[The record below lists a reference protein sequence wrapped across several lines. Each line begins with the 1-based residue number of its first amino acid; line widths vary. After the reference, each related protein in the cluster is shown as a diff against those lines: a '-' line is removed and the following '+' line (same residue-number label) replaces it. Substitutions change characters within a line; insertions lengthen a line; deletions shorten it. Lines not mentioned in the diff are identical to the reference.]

1 MTDFR
6 SLPVYQHRQQIL
18 DALELNQVIIVESPT
33 GSGKT
38 TQIPIILKEAGYAER
53 GIIGIT
59 QPRRIATLGVCS
71 YIKSQIAAEG
81 LAENYCAYKMRFY
94 DTTDFNTRIKILTDG
109 MLLQELKADGDLSRY
124 SVIMVDE
131 AHERSLNIDFILGLL
146 RQIAQRRPELKII
159 ISSATLNTKVF
170 SRFFNGAP
178 IISINARVYDVAVKY
193 FPLRNQADTAELSH
207 SICVVLNQLLKRF
220 KTNGYKDNEDTLVFL
235 PGEFEIKTCL
245 QQIYYECDHEHLQIY
260 PLYGRLNK
268 EEQELVFEETQP
280 QKMKV
285 VLATNIAETSLTIDG
300 IRVVIDSGLA
310 KINYY
315 NQTDF
320 TSSLIMRPIS
330 RSSAE
335 QRKGRAGRTA
345 PGVCYRL
352 FSREDYDSR
361 PLWTTEEIL
370 RTDLS
375 EVVLRMVDLG
385 IYDFETFPY
394 ITRPDPKAI
403 QSGERTLRLLDAIDE
418 MRHLTSVG
426 EIMVRYPLLPRHS
439 RALVE
444 ALKRYPHMIRP
455 VVICLAFLSART
467 PFVLPPGEEDMAR
480 SAHRRFSSP
489 YGDFVSYQ
497 SIYRKYKDLNTQKK
511 REEFC
516 KSNYLDIQSM
526 DEILHISAQLCD
538 ITTEMGVPVPECD
551 VTDPEQFAHD
561 LLVCLGSGLLQY
573 VCIKKKASIY
583 RTLLTDEIYIHPGS
597 AWFRNPPPYL
607 LAGEIVMTT
616 KMYARTVSPLY
627 PDWVPEI
634 SKGLAEKLRRMA
646 KESELRDRS
655 RSGSRQEGRST
666 SRGANVNSKASREAE
681 SKVSRIFSFEFPVI
695 KDIGKKRTRNIVVI
709 PAKDLPALAKAYKR
723 SSRHPKGTVATL
735 LVNGSYL
742 AYGESL
748 YDIISLNGRVDLSPE
763 GYVAK
768 PCTRVFDL
776 DSLNDLIPYLGD
788 LMKIAPLKDKGKL
801 GYIELLISGRSSV
814 FFHVSRSFT
823 DALNNSAYTLLS
835 ILDNVNLPELRKAY
849 NRILKLLD

>member
-1 MTDFR
+1 
-6 SLPVYQHRQQIL
+6 
-18 DALELNQVIIVESPT
+18 
-33 GSGKT
+33 
-38 TQIPIILKEAGYAER
+38 
-53 GIIGIT
+53 
-59 QPRRIATLGVCS
+59 
-71 YIKSQIAAEG
+71 
-81 LAENYCAYKMRFY
+81 
-94 DTTDFNTRIKILTDG
+94 DG
-109 MLLQELKADGDLSRY
+109 
-124 SVIMVDE
+124 
-131 AHERSLNIDFILGLL
+131 
-146 RQIAQRRPELKII
+146 
-159 ISSATLNTKVF
+159 
-170 SRFFNGAP
+170 
-178 IISINARVYDVAVKY
+178 
-193 FPLRNQADTAELSH
+193 
-207 SICVVLNQLLKRF
+207 
-220 KTNGYKDNEDTLVFL
+220 
-235 PGEFEIKTCL
+235 
-245 QQIYYECDHEHLQIY
+245 
-260 PLYGRLNK
+260 
-268 EEQELVFEETQP
+268 
-280 QKMKV
+280 
-285 VLATNIAETSLTIDG
+285 
-300 IRVVIDSGLA
+300 
-310 KINYY
+310 
-315 NQTDF
+315 
-320 TSSLIMRPIS
+320 
-330 RSSAE
+330 
-335 QRKGRAGRTA
+335 
-345 PGVCYRL
+345 
-352 FSREDYDSR
+352 
-361 PLWTTEEIL
+361 
-370 RTDLS
+370 
-375 EVVLRMVDLG
+375 
-385 IYDFETFPY
+385 
-394 ITRPDPKAI
+394 
-403 QSGERTLRLLDAIDE
+403 

-444 ALKRYPHMIRP
+444 ALRRYPHMIRP
-455 VVICLAFLSART
+455 VAICLAFLSART

-561 LLVCLGSGLLQY
+561 HLVCLGSGLLQY

-655 RSGSRQEGRST
+655 RTGSRQEGRST
-666 SRGANVNSKASREAE
+666 SRGANVNAKASREAE

-801 GYIELLISGRSSV
+801 GYVELLISGRSSV

-835 ILDNVNLPELRKAY
+835 LMDNSDHPQLRKVY